1 MGKFKVKNP
10 VKSATKLVS
19 KLADNKLVQAGIGY
33 YFGGYGGALF
43 GGLYGKQ
50 TKKTAQ
56 QMYNLTTGHYQ
67 RQMDRLEK
75 EEQERQAKALEQQ
88 KQYAYNQRKAQIDEL
103 RERVGAG
110 GTRYRTNMQD
120 RKMATSLFGGKGN
133 VETLG

>member
-1 MGKFKVKNP
+1 MKLKVKNP
-10 VKSATKLVS
+10 VKSATKLVG
-19 KLADNKLVQAGIGY
+19 KITDNKFVQAGIGY

-43 GGLYGKQ
+43 GGVYGGK

-67 RQMDRLEK
+67 RQMNRLAK
-75 EEQERQAKALEQQ
+75 EEQERQARALEQQ
-88 KQYAYNQRKAQIDEL
+88 KEYAYNQRKAQIDEL

-110 GTRYRTNMQD
+110 GTRYRTD
-120 RKMATSLFGGKGN
+120 RQERKVASSIWGSGNN